1 MNQEATIH
9 FMPMTAEH
17 VEEVCNVVGHSFSH
31 EPMTETLHLTY
42 EQVRAEFAKVVEEV
56 GPMGYSS
63 IAVDQA
69 TGKIVGACI
78 NKDFMMEPMGEDDDH
93 SDALAVFNL
102 VDELD
107 DKAPEL
113 RTLPAGDTFHI
124 YLLAVDSSYKKRDI
138 GLNLVKAA
146 DKTAREHNFKKMLAE
161 VTGPVSQHI
170 FLDQCDYGEVAR
182 VNYKDFVYEGEKVF
196 KDIDSCE
203 ACILV
208 RKDVPLN

>member
-1 MNQEATIH
+1 MNQQATIQ

-56 GPMGYSS
+56 GPQGYSS
-63 IAVDQA
+63 IAVDEA
-69 TGKIVGACI
+69 TGKIVGCCI
-78 NKDFMMEPMGEDDDH
+78 NKDFMMEPMDDGEDH

-107 DKAPEL
+107 AKAPEL
-113 RTLPAGDTFHI
+113 RTLPKGDTFHL
-124 YLLAVDSSYKKRDI
+124 YLLAVDSDYKKRDI

-146 DKTAREHNFKKMLAE
+146 DKTARDGNFKNMLAE

-170 FLDQCDYGEVAR
+170 FMDQCDYSEIAR
-182 VNYKDFVYEGEKVF
+182 INYKDYVYEGEKVF

-208 RKDVPLN
+208 RKDVPLS